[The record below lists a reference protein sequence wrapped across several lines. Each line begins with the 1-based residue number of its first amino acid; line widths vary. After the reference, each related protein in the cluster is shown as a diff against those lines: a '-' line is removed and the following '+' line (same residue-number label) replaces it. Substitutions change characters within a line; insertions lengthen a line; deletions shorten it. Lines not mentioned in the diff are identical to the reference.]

1 MLMRSIGSIL
11 LPPLLCLGVLAGI
24 RVEKSTQLNPK
35 DAEPY
40 HAQAKRAVEAI
51 PYTFGSWTGSDKD
64 VPEAAVKLLRPNV
77 ITSRVYIDNSRFRP
91 RKADV
96 LIVQCQDS
104 RDMVGH
110 YPEKCYPQSG
120 RTLRDKRERD
130 WVIGGRTIPGV
141 EYHFEKSAGT
151 YVERFCIYN
160 FLLVPGR
167 GIVRDIDGV
176 NKAAEDYQRRYFGA
190 AQFQFLMSEDYTR
203 AERDAI
209 FAELMG
215 EMVQPLQVLASVNVT
230 KKAAP
235 KSADAATLGAA
246 NLGEPVAVGR

>member
-1 MLMRSIGSIL
+1 MRSIGSIL

-24 RVEKSTQLNPK
+24 RVEKSTHLNPK

-40 HAQAKRAVEAI
+40 HVQAKRSIESI
-51 PYTFGSWTGSDKD
+51 PYTIGSWTGADVV

-77 ITSRVYIDNSRFRP
+77 IISRRYTDSRSGG
-91 RKADV
+91 KLAASL

-120 RTLRDKRERD
+120 HTLTSKHERD
-130 WVIGGRTIPGV
+130 WVIGTRPIGGV
-141 EYHFEKSAGT
+141 EYHFEKTSGT
-151 YVERFCIYN
+151 SVERFCIYN
-160 FLLVPGR
+160 FLIVPGR

-190 AQFQFLMSEDYTR
+190 AQFQFQMPDEIGTE
-203 AERDAI
+203 ARDAI

-215 EMVQPLQVLASVNVT
+215 EMLTPLQVLTSANVT
-230 KKAAP
+230 R
-235 KSADAATLGAA
+235 KSTARPIDAGTSA
-246 NLGEPVAVGR
+246 N